1 MQLKL
6 VPVVTGLITMAAN
19 VQSATLDN
27 VLEEAVTAGRVPGV
41 VAMVA
46 SADEV
51 LYAGAFG
58 LADVGNGTPMAT
70 DSVFRIASMTKP
82 LTSVAVLQ
90 LAEKGKVALDAPM
103 SDYLPDFSPRPI
115 LLSAESGGNA
125 RYSDATYTPTLR
137 QLLSHSSGFVYSVWN
152 ELLFSITDFTQLTP
166 TSYRQEPLLF
176 VPGSEWHYSTSTDW
190 LGDIVE
196 QVSGLSLEEYFA
208 ANIVEPLG
216 MEDTAYI
223 LPQAKWNRV
232 VTRHQRSADGLTETP
247 TNDLAE
253 VTYFSGGAGLKSTAA
268 DYVRFMQAMLGSSD
282 VPAILQRDSIA
293 AMGSGQIG
301 DATVGEMRSQMPGF
315 SNDFLVNPG
324 VDSTFGLGFQIN
336 TEHVPGGRRAGSLA
350 WAGLYNTYFWIDPE
364 SNLCGV
370 LLTQILPF
378 YDAEVVGLLAAF
390 EREAYRAYRSN

>member
-6 VPVVTGLITMAAN
+6 IPAITGLMAMAAS

-41 VAMVA
+41 VAMIA

-58 LADVGNGTPMAT
+58 HADVGSDLPMVT

-82 LTSVAVLQ
+82 LTSVAALQ
-90 LAEKGKVALDAPM
+90 LSEKGKVALDAPM

-115 LLSAESGGNA
+115 LLSAASAEGA

-152 ELLFSITDFTQLTP
+152 ELLFSVTDLTQVTP

-216 MEDTAYI
+216 MRDTAYN
-223 LPQAKWNRV
+223 LPQAKWKRV
-232 VTRHQRSADGLTETP
+232 VTRHQRSADGLVEAP

-253 VTYFSGGAGLKSTAA
+253 VTHFSGGAGLKSTAA
-268 DYVRFMQAMLGSSD
+268 DYVRFMQAMLGSSK
-282 VPAILQRDSIA
+282 VPAILQPDTIA

-301 DATVGEMRSQMPGF
+301 DATVGKMRTQIPSF

-336 TEHVPGGRRAGSLA
+336 TEDVPGGRRAGSLA

-364 SNLCGV
+364 SDLCGV

-378 YDAEVVGLLAAF
+378 YDAEVVDLLAAF

>member
-6 VPVVTGLITMAAN
+6 VPAVTGLIAMAAN
-19 VQSATLDN
+19 VHSATLDN

-216 MEDTAYI
+216 MEDTAYN

-253 VTYFSGGAGLKSTAA
+253 VTHFSGGAGLKSTAA

-301 DATVGEMRSQMPGF
+301 DATVGEMRTQMPGF

-336 TEHVPGGRRAGSLA
+336 TEDVPGGRRAGSLA
-350 WAGLYNTYFWIDPE
+350 WAGLYNTYFWIDPD

-378 YDAEVVGLLAAF
+378 YDAEVVALLAAF

>member
-6 VPVVTGLITMAAN
+6 VPAVTGLIAMAAN

-27 VLEEAVTAGRVPGV
+27 VLEEAVAAGRVPGV

-58 LADVGNGTPMAT
+58 HADVGSGIPMAT

-90 LAEKGKVALDAPM
+90 LSEKGKVTLDAPM
-103 SDYLPDFSPRPI
+103 SDYLPDFSARPI
-115 LLSAESGGNA
+115 LLSAEDAASA

-190 LGDIVE
+190 LGDVVE

-216 MEDTAYI
+216 MEDTAYN
-223 LPQAKWNRV
+223 LPPSKWSRV
-232 VTRHQRSADGLTETP
+232 VTRHQRSADGLAETP

-253 VTYFSGGAGLKSTAA
+253 VTHFSGGAGLKSTGA

-282 VPAILQRDSIA
+282 VPAILQPDSIA

-336 TEHVPGGRRAGSLA
+336 TEDVPGGRRAGSLA

-378 YDAEVVGLLAAF
+378 YDAEVVALLAAF